1 MARQIRVGWP
11 DRSDRALVAP
21 SLLSA
26 NPLAILSSIELLR
39 GEEDWLH
46 VDIMDGHFVPNLTYG
61 PAFVKALNSALPDA
75 FLDVH
80 LMLSNPEAYIELFA
94 SAGAKLITV
103 HQEASVHL
111 HRLLQMIRNIGC
123 KVGVSINPGT
133 CVEALHPV
141 LHLVDVVLV
150 MSVNP
155 GFGGQAFIP
164 ETLDKVT
171 SLVRWRTVNGA
182 SFLIEID
189 GGISEEN
196 ASIVVASGC
205 DVLVAGNAIFGM
217 PDPFAALC
225 AIKQKIRKE

>member
-1 MARQIRVGWP
+1 MAGQIRVEWTGVTH
-11 DRSDRALVAP
+11 RALVAP

-26 NPLAILSSIELLR
+26 NPLSILASIEQLE

-61 PAFVKALNSALPDA
+61 PSLVKALSKALPNS

-80 LMLSNPEAYIELFA
+80 LMLSNPEGFIELFA
-94 SAGAKLITV
+94 SAGANLITV

-111 HRLLQMIRNIGC
+111 HRLLQMIRSFGC

-133 CVEALHPV
+133 CVEALYPI

-155 GFGGQAFIP
+155 GFGGQSFIP
-164 ETLDKVT
+164 ETLDKVV
-171 SLVRWRTVNGA
+171 SLARWRAVHNA
-182 SFLIEID
+182 PFLIEID
-189 GGISEEN
+189 GGISGEN
-196 ASIVVASGC
+196 AAIVVKSGC

-217 PDPFAALC
+217 PQPLEALRD
-225 AIKQKIRKE
+225 IKQKIQKE